1 LLIPLSQA
9 VVDFGLVYIA
19 SLSLRTLLRDDHTS
33 ALTLYSVFALSFITS
48 MLMLTFKIADTSY
61 DMLLSLVFPLIKF
74 FPFII
79 SVRDSLRSAVE
90 FKDAL
95 MSDRSEHINSQ
106 GKLITLYRLHA
117 TFLDLRRGLIAHYIL
132 TIVLG
137 IFIAILAQ
145 RPYWMLAQTLLMM
158 A

>member
-1 LLIPLSQA
+1 
-9 VVDFGLVYIA
+9 
-19 SLSLRTLLRDDHTS
+19 
-33 ALTLYSVFALSFITS
+33 
-48 MLMLTFKIADTSY
+48 MLTFKIADTNY

-90 FKDAL
+90 YKDVL
-95 MSDRSEHINSQ
+95 INDRGESINSQ

-117 TFLDLRRGLIAHYIL
+117 TFLDLRRALMSHYIL

>member
-1 LLIPLSQA
+1 MLIPLSQA
-9 VVDFGLVYIA
+9 VIDYGLVYIA
-19 SLSLRTLLRDDHTS
+19 SLALKSLVPEDHTS
-33 ALTLYSVFALSFITS
+33 ALTLYSVFVLSFVTS
-48 MLMLTFKIADTSY
+48 MMMLAFKIADTPY
-61 DMLLSLVFPLIKF
+61 DMLLSLLFPLIKF

-79 SVRDSLRSAVE
+79 SVRDSLRSASE
-90 FKDAL
+90 FKESL
-95 MSDRSEHINSQ
+95 MSERADNMNH
-106 GKLITLYRLHA
+106 GKLITLFRLHA
-117 TFLDLRRGLIAHYIL
+117 TFLDLRRGLIAHYVL